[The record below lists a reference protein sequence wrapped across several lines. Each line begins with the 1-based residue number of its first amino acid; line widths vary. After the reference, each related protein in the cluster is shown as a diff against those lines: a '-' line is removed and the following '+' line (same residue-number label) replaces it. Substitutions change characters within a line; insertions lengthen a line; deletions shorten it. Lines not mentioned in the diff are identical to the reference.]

1 MTVFFMD
8 SLMSILLLLFAPGIF
23 AIYWLIRLQIC
34 LTRIRYLVDTYGM
47 DRQKLQKLKCK
58 EVKALRESIDQLR
71 HANDAFGL
79 ENLVRP
85 YRT

>member
-1 MTVFFMD
+1 MD
-8 SLMSILLLLFAPGIF
+8 SSMSILLLLFAPGIF

-71 HANDAFGL
+71 HANNAFGL

-85 YRT
+85 YRA

>member
-1 MTVFFMD
+1 
-8 SLMSILLLLFAPGIF
+8 MSILLLLFAPGIF

-34 LTRIRYLVDTYGM
+34 LSRIRYLVDTYGM

-58 EVKALRESIDQLR
+58 EVKGLRESIDQLR
-71 HANDAFGL
+71 HADDALDL

-85 YRT
+85 YRA